1 MMIYISKGVVQ
12 KNSTEQNIHI
22 LRCGQSF
29 QLTGVEAQVWL
40 DGRFGF
46 ASADTD
52 AYARIRAIEH
62 LSRMGLVEYE
72 QEDSPVA
79 RYRILTRCICCAAV
93 TPKISLP
100 VKHEEK
106 DVLDWLRK
114 AGLRLSM
121 AELVYLREHQVKP
134 VPELL
139 YAENRQALTET
150 IYLKTNIGDNLLEHQ
165 MERARCRDDV
175 TRILLSLLRKK
186 KILVL

>member
-46 ASADTD
+46 ADTD
-52 AYARIRAIEH
+52 APARLRAIEH

-79 RYRILTRCICCAAV
+79 RYRILTRCICCVAV
-93 TPKISLP
+93 TPKLSLP

-106 DVLDWLRK
+106 ETLKWLK
-114 AGLRLSM
+114 NAGLRLSM
-121 AELVYLREHQVKP
+121 AELVYLRENQVKP

-139 YAENRQALTET
+139 YAENRQALTEI
-150 IYLKTNIGDNLLEHQ
+150 IYLKTNIGDNLLENQ
-165 MERARCRDDV
+165 MECAGCRDDV
-175 TRILLSLLRKK
+175 TRTLLSLLRKK